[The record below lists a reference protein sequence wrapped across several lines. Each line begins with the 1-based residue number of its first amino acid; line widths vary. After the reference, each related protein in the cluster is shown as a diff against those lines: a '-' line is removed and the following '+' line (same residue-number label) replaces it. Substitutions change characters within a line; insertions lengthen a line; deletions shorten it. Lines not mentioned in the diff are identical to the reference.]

1 MKDLHALLQ
10 GNDRVAIA
18 AVGMGG
24 VGKTTLARRYVVQ
37 HRSDYP
43 GGVWWLSGRSLA
55 LDVLGY
61 VDRMDLRVEL
71 PTNWTEEQI
80 VQYYFG
86 RWEERFGESK
96 LVIIDDV
103 EDYGAV
109 KALLPK
115 QGLFQVLM
123 TTRVKMQ
130 SPVKRLELQVLLP
143 DAAIELLR
151 TIVGDPER
159 VKWDDRAAGEL
170 CAWLGYLP
178 LAIELVGRYLSET
191 GTIASVFG
199 QLQTKALDARSIEQ
213 KPDEMEYEYNV
224 RAAIELSWGPLG
236 EEARRVAMVLGVFA
250 LGAIELDWVTAC
262 VDEEDVEETI
272 DQVLVKR
279 SLVER
284 TEEGYRLHSLVREFF
299 REKLAGTEDV
309 EDVRRSFAQ
318 FMTEIAR
325 TIDSTGR
332 IEIRDKVRSAIPHI
346 AEATQYA
353 TLLEEKDDQK
363 LGFVG
368 VARFYEGQS
377 LWTDTENW
385 YVKCLEFSLEYL
397 GEDHTDTAISLN
409 NLANLYVTI
418 SRYKDAENHYMKA
431 YLIDI
436 AIYGEDH
443 IEVSIDLNNR
453 AELYRLTG
461 DYKASEACLK
471 KSITILEKTVGEN
484 DVDTAMAYGNLA
496 NLYQNTGKYDKAE
509 LFAIKA
515 IKIHTLT
522 QGEMHPYV
530 ATGLNNLGYIYISL
544 NLHRKAISV
553 FEEALENQLFNFGPE
568 STGVGILYGH
578 IATCYR
584 EIKELEKAE
593 YLGRKALDIH
603 VNLFGNAHP
612 YVAIGLSILSKIYE
626 AMGRLQD
633 SISFE
638 KQALEIRR
646 SKFGDLH
653 HDTAESLNNLAVLY
667 QSMGDDIEAESFFN
681 RAMSIC
687 EELGTGYPIS
697 FTVFQN
703 LASQY
708 FSNGEYSRVGYLSA
722 KWLGICCEQL
732 PADHPEIQKIQKIL
746 VDLKKSGLYSPKSV
760 PKKPTNSKGFGAK
773 QKKEKR

>member
-1 MKDLHALLQ
+1 MVDLHALLQ

-24 VGKTTLARRYVVQ
+24 VGKTTLARRYVMQ

-61 VDRMDLRVEL
+61 VDRMDMRVEL

-96 LVIIDDV
+96 LVVIDDV

-109 KALLPK
+109 KTLLPK

-143 DAAIELLR
+143 DTAIELLR
-151 TIVGDPER
+151 SIVGNPAR

-170 CAWLGYLP
+170 CEWLGYLP

-191 GTIASVFG
+191 GTIVSVLG
-199 QLQTKALDARSIEQ
+199 QLKAKKLAARAIGEVS
-213 KPDEMEYEYNV
+213 DEMDYQYNV
-224 RAAIELSWGPLG
+224 RAAIELSWEPLD
-236 EEARRVAMVLGVFA
+236 EVARRVAMVMGVFGV
-250 LGAIELDWVTAC
+250 GAIEAAWVQAC
-262 VDEEDVEETI
+262 MDDEDVEETI
-272 DQVLVKR
+272 DRVLVKR

-284 TEEGYRLHSLVREFF
+284 TEEGYRLHSLVREFL
-299 REKLAGTEDV
+299 REKLAGTENAERV
-309 EDVRRSFAQ
+309 HRSFTQ
-318 FMTEIAR
+318 VMTEIAR

-353 TLLEEKDDQK
+353 MLLEEKDDQK

-377 LWTDTENW
+377 LWPDTENW
-385 YVKCLEFSLEYL
+385 YVKCLDFSLEYL
-397 GEDHTDTAISLN
+397 GEDHPDTAISLN
-409 NLANLYVTI
+409 NLANLYATI
-418 SRYKDAENHYMKA
+418 SRYKDAENYYMKA
-431 YLIDI
+431 YFIDI

-443 IEVSIDLNNR
+443 IEVSIDLNNM

-461 DYKASEACLK
+461 NYKTSESCLK

-496 NLYQNTGKYDKAE
+496 SLYQNTGKYEKAE

-515 IKIHTLT
+515 IKIHKLRL
-522 QGEMHPYV
+522 GKMHPYV
-530 ATGLNNLGYIYISL
+530 AIGLNTLGYVYISL
-544 NLHRKAISV
+544 NFHRKAISI
-553 FEEALENQLFNFGPE
+553 FEEVLENQILNFGPE
-568 STGVGILYGH
+568 SKETGITYGH
-578 IATCYR
+578 LSNCYG

-593 YLGRKALDIH
+593 RLGKKSLDIH
-603 VNLFGNAHP
+603 MKIFGDTHP
-612 YVAIGLSILSKIYE
+612 CIAIGLSILSKVYE
-626 AMGRLQD
+626 MTGRIHDAISLQ
-633 SISFE
+633 
-638 KQALEIRR
+638 KRALEIRK
-646 SKFGDLH
+646 SKLGDRH
-653 HDTAESLNNLAVLY
+653 PDTAESLNNLATLY
-667 QSMGDDIEAESFFN
+667 YSTDRFLEAEVLFIQ
-681 RAMSIC
+681 AVDIA
-687 EELGTGYPIS
+687 EEMLELEHPTTRNY
-697 FTVFQN
+697 QEN
-703 LASQY
+703 LRSL
-708 FSNGEYSRVGYLSA
+708 R
-722 KWLGICCEQL
+722 
-732 PADHPEIQKIQKIL
+732 
-746 VDLKKSGLYSPKSV
+746 
-760 PKKPTNSKGFGAK
+760 
-773 QKKEKR
+773 EKMGN